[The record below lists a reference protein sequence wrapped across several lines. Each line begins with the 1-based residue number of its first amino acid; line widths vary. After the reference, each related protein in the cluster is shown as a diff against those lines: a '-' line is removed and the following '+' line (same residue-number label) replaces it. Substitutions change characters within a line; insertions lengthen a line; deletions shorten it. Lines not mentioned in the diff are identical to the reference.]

1 MKIKLTLD
9 TEKIAK
15 HFSEGQ
21 IAGFMRELEMSYTE
35 ALFYL
40 WLYNF
45 VGICRKELET
55 DNGRPMYRK
64 FARCINSLFI
74 KCGDLKTEKT
84 EKAEKE

>member
-45 VGICRKELET
+45 VSICRKELET
-55 DNGRPMYRK
+55 DNGRPMYK
-64 FARCINSLFI
+64 LFARGINKLFVE
-74 KCGDLKTEKT
+74 CGNIENDK
-84 EKAEKE
+84 